1 MHDVFLSHSSQDNDI
16 TRFVADELSRAG
28 LSVWVDFDN
37 LQSGDRWLKIIE
49 EGLHGAQVFVL
60 LLSKASRDSE
70 WCERETLLA
79 MDARKP
85 IQVARIGDIPLP
97 LQLANRQYIDLI
109 HDPAPAVK
117 KLASAV
123 RRDLMKLKQ
132 AEEANKEI
140 RRPKPLSA
148 DPDQDNFF
156 KYLEQLP
163 GGESNALIARD
174 LYRWAKK
181 SADTLEF
188 GGKITPGFHVRVR
201 MGDEEA
207 LVLSVWAYPRQP
219 AVQVQFQYFMKYSPY
234 DDNAMRLS
242 TLKSLNRL
250 CSDSPLLDE
259 QADRRPTLPFNP
271 SLNTADKL
279 EVFKQIMDEVMDN
292 LRSG

>member
-28 LSVWVDFDN
+28 LDVWVDFDN
-37 LQSGDRWLKIIE
+37 IQSGDRWLKTIE
-49 EGLHGAQVFVL
+49 NGLQESRVFAL

-79 MDARKP
+79 MDAKKP
-85 IQVARIGDIPLP
+85 IQVARIEDMPLP
-97 LQLANRQYIDLI
+97 LQLANRQYIDFVR
-109 HDPAPAVK
+109 HPAAAVK
-117 KLASAV
+117 KLALAV
-123 RRDLMKLKQ
+123 RRDLAKLKQ
-132 AEEANKEI
+132 AEDTNSEI
-140 RRPKPLSA
+140 RRPKSLSP

-156 KYLEQLP
+156 KYLAQLP
-163 GGESNALIARD
+163 GEESNALIARD

-181 SADTLEF
+181 SADSLEF
-188 GGKITPGFHVRVR
+188 SGKITPGFHARVR

-219 AVQVQFQYFMKYSPY
+219 AVQVQFQYFMKYPPY
-234 DDNAMRLS
+234 DDTAMRVS

-259 QADRRPTLPFNP
+259 QADRRPTLPFDP
-271 SLNTADKL
+271 SLNSADKL